1 MTRALIVPL
10 FALAVT
16 GCSSTMRLENV
27 AGTWSCPRVD
37 GVCADIAAI
46 DRSVTREMGPLPIG
60 GSAPSSSP
68 YIAVGLEEDG
78 MALTRTGDEVARIV
92 LAPMIDAHG
101 HYHATRVIY
110 AVMSTG
116 GWARTPVAAPEP
128 TSIAAT
134 AAVPTEPR
142 TRLASEGGDRDD

>member
-46 DRSVTREMGPLPIG
+46 DRSVIGEAGPLPIRG
-60 GSAPSSSP
+60 PATPSSP
-68 YIAVGLEEDG
+68 LVTVGLEEDG

-101 HYHATRVIY
+101 HYHASRVIY
-110 AVMSTG
+110 AVMSMG
-116 GWARTPVAAPEP
+116 GWARTPVVAPAP
-128 TSIAAT
+128 ASVAAT
-134 AAVPTEPR
+134 APLLTTPR
-142 TRLASEGGDRDD
+142 TRLASDGGDHDD

>member
-1 MTRALIVPL
+1 
-10 FALAVT
+10 
-16 GCSSTMRLENV
+16 MRLENV

-46 DRSVTREMGPLPIG
+46 DRSVTLETGPLPIRG
-60 GSAPSSSP
+60 PATPSSP
-68 YIAVGLEEDG
+68 FVTVGLEQDG

-101 HYHATRVIY
+101 HYHASRVIY

-116 GWARTPVAAPEP
+116 GWARTPVAAPAP
-128 TSIAAT
+128 TSIAASEPL
-134 AAVPTEPR
+134 PTDPR
-142 TRLASEGGDRDD
+142 TRLASEGGDHDD

>member
-1 MTRALIVPL
+1 MTRALIIAL
-10 FALAVT
+10 FALAAT

-78 MALTRTGDEVARIV
+78 MGLTRTGDEVARIV

-101 HYHATRVIY
+101 HYHASRVIY

-116 GWARTPVAAPEP
+116 GWAQTPVGAPEP
-128 TSIAAT
+128 VSIAAT
-134 AAVPTEPR
+134 APSPTKPR